1 MHPTRYV
8 VGAYGEILRIKERVE
23 EKEGIPPAQQRL
35 IFGGKQMYVRRTNRR
50 ADDKTVKDFGI
61 EGGTVLHVR
70 WSTHTQLVLSLR
82 GGSAYV

>member
-1 MHPTRYV
+1 
-8 VGAYGEILRIKERVE
+8 VGIAYREILRIKERVE

-35 IFGGKQMYVRRTNRR
+35 IFGGKQMYVRPADRR

-70 WSTHTQLVLSLR
+70 WTTHT
-82 GGSAYV
+82 

>member
-1 MHPTRYV
+1 MDVEASDKVRETECQPK
-8 VGAYGEILRIKERVE
+8 ILRIKERVE

-35 IFGGKQMYVRRTNRR
+35 IFGGKQMYVKQLYTNGR

-70 WSTHTQLVLSLR
+70 ML
-82 GGSAYV
+82 A